1 MYNCIFTAHCT
12 EQFCDKSCP
21 TLVETSY
28 LLERNGIEMDDPI
41 FSVSDDVLKKFSNI
55 LDEYDGKVYT
65 SLVSGS
71 RYTTVQVADIITY
84 VAICK
89 NWRGSRLHCT
99 VYNLRFSKYLD
110 ELKKSWSAKSEPET
124 LEYMRIWSE
133 SAKVL
138 IISNLDYVNFGDFE
152 SQTMLNLLQERQSR
166 EFTTILVSP
175 PFNQLVSTKGSVFFN
190 RLKSI
195 LADSVKAASLW

>member
-41 FSVSDDVLKKFSNI
+41 FAVSDDVLKKFSNI

-71 RYTTVQVADIITY
+71 RYTTAQVADIITY

-124 LEYMRIWSE
+124 LEYMRIFSE

-175 PFNQLVSTKGSVFFN
+175 PINQLVSTKGSVFFN

>member
-41 FSVSDDVLKKFSNI
+41 FAVSDDVLKKFSNI

-124 LEYMRIWSE
+124 LEYMRIFSE

-175 PFNQLVSTKGSVFFN
+175 PINQLVSTKGSVFFN

>member
-28 LLERNGIEMDDPI
+28 LLERNVIEMDDPI
-41 FSVSDDVLKKFSNI
+41 FAVSDDVLKKFSNI

-71 RYTTVQVADIITY
+71 RYTTAQVADIITY

-124 LEYMRIWSE
+124 LEYMRIFSE

-175 PFNQLVSTKGSVFFN
+175 PINQLVSTKGSVFFN

>member
-124 LEYMRIWSE
+124 LEYMRIFSE

-166 EFTTILVSP
+166 EFTTILLSTP
-175 PFNQLVSTKGSVFFN
+175 INQLVSTKGSVFFN

>member
-1 MYNCIFTAHCT
+1 
-12 EQFCDKSCP
+12 
-21 TLVETSY
+21 
-28 LLERNGIEMDDPI
+28 
-41 FSVSDDVLKKFSNI
+41 
-55 LDEYDGKVYT
+55 
-65 SLVSGS
+65 
-71 RYTTVQVADIITY
+71 
-84 VAICK
+84 
-89 NWRGSRLHCT
+89 
-99 VYNLRFSKYLD
+99 
-110 ELKKSWSAKSEPET
+110 
-124 LEYMRIWSE
+124 MRIFSE

-175 PFNQLVSTKGSVFFN
+175 PINQLVSTKGSVFFN

>member
-124 LEYMRIWSE
+124 LEYMRIFSE

-175 PFNQLVSTKGSVFFN
+175 PINQLVSTKGSVFFN